1 MGNAVQ
7 FTIQGDEWWLNMEFQ
22 PEHETRQEW
31 KNRTFMHRYGRWG
44 TFKGLDSSP
53 EPLSS
58 ISAEEA
64 KEMFHKFKKTFD
76 FGLIIGRGPTG
87 PSALRAISRESAFL
101 VLEEHYGHSIPR
113 DE

>member
-1 MGNAVQ
+1 MGNVIQ
-7 FTIQGDEWWLNMEFQ
+7 FTLQGDEWWLDMEFQ

-31 KNRTFMHRYGRWG
+31 KNRTFIYHYGRQG
-44 TFKGLDSSP
+44 AFKGLDSSP

-76 FGLIIGRGPTG
+76 FGPIIGRGPTG
-87 PSALRAISRESAFL
+87 PSALRSISREQAFQI
-101 VLEEHYGHSIPR
+101 LELHYGKPILR
-113 DE
+113 D